1 MNQITLNQLNELIN
15 LRLKSIGLENYSE
28 DISEIKDPIIK
39 WYLIVRERINK

>member
-28 DISEIKDPIIK
+28 DISVVKDPIIK
-39 WYLIVRERINK
+39 WYLTIRKRINK